1 MNNPLLNPAPHV
13 DYPRIKAEH
22 IEPAISA
29 LLARARAELQA
40 ISQRDIALGWD
51 AIVAPFDD
59 ALDALSRSW
68 GVVGH
73 LNAVMDQAEWRK
85 AFNLML
91 PQVTDFY
98 TALEQ
103 DQGLLDCFKRLRQ
116 SMSSDCGS
124 TVDLQ
129 RQRSLELAIQD
140 FRLSG
145 AELPPEQR
153 AELAVLI
160 KSLSEHGQKF
170 SENVLDAIN
179 EASCMVEEPSGLD
192 GLPEDVIEAAR
203 QQAKEHGQ
211 EGWRFTPH
219 MPSYLPVMQ
228 YAHDRKLR
236 EKMYRIYSTLASDQG
251 DPTFDNGPLMEKI
264 LALRQASAKLLG
276 FDNFVAMSLQP
287 KMASSSSAVK
297 SFLLDLHARVKPQA
311 QQEITQ
317 LADFASRQ
325 LGIEKLEAWD
335 IPYVSQQLKQRLFD
349 FSDQEV
355 KAYFQLDKVLDGL
368 FQLIQK
374 LFAYRFELVDL
385 PVWHKD
391 VRCYAIY
398 GNTDETA
405 RAYVYLDLYSRPGK
419 RSGAWMNVA
428 ANRRRIGHS
437 IAAPMAWLTCNFQA
451 PVGSR
456 PATLTHDEVTTL
468 FHEFGHGLH
477 HVLTDMHE
485 PRVSGLNGVEWDAV
499 ELPSQFL
506 ENFAWEWDQ
515 IQQMTEHVESGAS
528 LPAPLYQRM
537 LKAKHFMMG
546 MYLIRQLE
554 FGLFDLALHER
565 LAPAKPNEIMALLND
580 VRRQVAVVPYP
591 EWNRFPHAF
600 SHIFAGGYAAGYYSY
615 LWAEVLSADC
625 YLAFTETI
633 DGEIR
638 SMRHEKRSKIGQRFL
653 QEILALGSVRPAIE
667 HFKAF
672 MNREPR
678 LDALL
683 TLYGLS
689 GTEHIGASHAA

>member
-13 DYPRIKAEH
+13 DYPLIKAEH

-40 ISQRDIALGWD
+40 ISQKDIALGWD

-153 AELAVLI
+153 AELALLI

-203 QQAKEHGQ
+203 QHAKEHGQ
-211 EGWRFTPH
+211 DGWRFTPH

-251 DPTFDNGPLMEKI
+251 DPTFDNGCVTARANAVATAASM
-264 LALRQASAKLLG
+264 ALPPDLITCQPTSE
-276 FDNFVAMSLQP
+276 AMSLCDTTMP
-287 KMASSSSAVK
+287 V
-297 SFLLDLHARVKPQA
+297 LARIGAEPACRVS
-311 QQEITQ
+311 
-317 LADFASRQ
+317 DASRSAATT
-325 LGIEKLEAWD
+325 G
-335 IPYVSQQLKQRLFD
+335 R
-349 FSDQEV
+349 
-355 KAYFQLDKVLDGL
+355 
-368 FQLIQK
+368 
-374 LFAYRFELVDL
+374 
-385 PVWHKD
+385 
-391 VRCYAIY
+391 
-398 GNTDETA
+398 NA
-405 RAYVYLDLYSRPGK
+405 R
-419 RSGAWMNVA
+419 
-428 ANRRRIGHS
+428 
-437 IAAPMAWLTCNFQA
+437 
-451 PVGSR
+451 
-456 PATLTHDEVTTL
+456 
-468 FHEFGHGLH
+468 
-477 HVLTDMHE
+477 
-485 PRVSGLNGVEWDAV
+485 RV
-499 ELPSQFL
+499 
-506 ENFAWEWDQ
+506 
-515 IQQMTEHVESGAS
+515 M
-528 LPAPLYQRM
+528 
-537 LKAKHFMMG
+537 
-546 MYLIRQLE
+546 
-554 FGLFDLALHER
+554 
-565 LAPAKPNEIMALLND
+565 
-580 VRRQVAVVPYP
+580 
-591 EWNRFPHAF
+591 
-600 SHIFAGGYAAGYYSY
+600 
-615 LWAEVLSADC
+615 
-625 YLAFTETI
+625 
-633 DGEIR
+633 
-638 SMRHEKRSKIGQRFL
+638 
-653 QEILALGSVRPAIE
+653 
-667 HFKAF
+667 
-672 MNREPR
+672 
-678 LDALL
+678 
-683 TLYGLS
+683 
-689 GTEHIGASHAA
+689 